1 MTYGSN
7 QAVWMGPLELDSGE
21 GHAVGRRQCEGS
33 VRVRGRSRAG
43 FICVLVDGLIA
54 LV

>member
-21 GHAVGRRQCEGS
+21 VALWGGGS
-33 VRVRGRSRAG
+33 VRARGRSRAG
-43 FICVLVDGLIA
+43 FICVSVDGLIA